1 MSLKQSATNGLPEYK
16 TGFLSSVEDSKVRAS
31 KPFWHPEN
39 PLPKGGSYE
48 VLVSQGVD
56 ITKGSAHSEG
66 FLDSHG
72 QAGKSDSHLNLLTKA
87 SSCHDIWTSNQYCT
101 AEWRPRICQ
110 STYTVDYQDKYAS
123 CEPDCSTPS
132 S

>member
-1 MSLKQSATNGLPEYK
+1 MNGSQSATNSLPEYK
-16 TGFLSSVEDSKVRAS
+16 SGFLGSIEESKVRAS

-39 PLPKGGSYE
+39 PLPKGGTYE

-56 ITKGSAHSEG
+56 ISKGSVLGEN
-66 FLDSHG
+66 FLDG
-72 QAGKSDSHLNLLTKA
+72 QSTAGSGSHLNLLTKA

-101 AEWRPRICQ
+101 PEWRPLICQ
-110 STYTVDYQDKYAS
+110 STYTVDYRDKYAS
-123 CEPDCSTPS
+123 PQPDCSTPS